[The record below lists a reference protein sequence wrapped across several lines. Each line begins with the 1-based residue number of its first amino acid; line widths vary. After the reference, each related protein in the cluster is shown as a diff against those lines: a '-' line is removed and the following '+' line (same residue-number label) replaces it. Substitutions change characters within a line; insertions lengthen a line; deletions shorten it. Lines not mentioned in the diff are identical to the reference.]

1 MKHIKLIVGLAA
13 VACLIPSYYRNRDAV
28 DRKVVMAWNEA
39 LAYWHSESPETRR
52 LKAALTSNPMHMGG
66 GGKSAGELHDEV
78 IRKSEERID
87 KQEAKDIT
95 GEPQKN

>member
-1 MKHIKLIVGLAA
+1 MKHVKMIAGLAI

-28 DRKVVMAWNEA
+28 DRKMIVAWNEVVT
-39 LAYWHSESPETRR
+39 YWHSESPETRR
-52 LKAALTSNPMHMGG
+52 LKAALTSNPMHMGS

-95 GEPQKN
+95 GDPQKN